1 MAYNDVY
8 TALSGSQAVAQ
19 TTALPIISVYGTAA
33 KRLWVVGVR
42 VKCLV
47 TLAAAGNDIRFQ
59 LARPALTTVNGSGL
73 ASGGAHD
80 FSSPASI
87 GQFST
92 TWTTAPTVGTIL
104 AEWVIP
110 QTTGSAWEEF
120 PPTGVEWGV
129 PALANNGGVAGIGLH
144 VFAIPTVNTS
154 TPVSVDVIWGE

>member
-42 VKCLV
+42 VKVLV
-47 TLAAAGNDIRFQ
+47 TLAVAGNDIRFQ
-59 LARPALTTVNGSGL
+59 LARPGNTPTGTTL
-73 ASGGAHD
+73 ASGSAHD

-92 TWTTAPTVGTIL
+92 TWSTAPTVGTIL
-104 AEWVIP
+104 AEWVVP

-129 PALANNGGVAGIGLH
+129 PAIANAAANTGLH
-144 VFAIPTVNTS
+144 LFAIPTVATS
-154 TPVSVDVIWGE
+154 TPVSVDIIWGE

>member
-42 VKCLV
+42 VKVLV
-47 TLAAAGNDIRFQ
+47 TAAVAGNDVRFQ
-59 LARPALTTVNGSGL
+59 LARPGNTPTGTTL
-73 ASGGAHD
+73 AGGGAHD

-92 TWTTAPTVGTIL
+92 TWSTAPTVGTIL
-104 AEWVIP
+104 AEWVVP
-110 QTTGSAWEEF
+110 QTTGSMWEEF
-120 PPTGVEWGV
+120 PPTSNEWGV
-129 PALANNGGVAGIGLH
+129 PAIANGAANTGLH
-144 VFAIPTVNTS
+144 LFAIPTVATS
-154 TPVSVDVIWGE
+154 TPVSVDIIWGE

>member
-8 TALSGSQAVAQ
+8 TGLSGSVSVAA
-19 TTALPIISVYGTAA
+19 TTATAIMSVYGTAA

-42 VKCLV
+42 VKIGA
-47 TLAAAGNDIRFQ
+47 TLAAAGNDVRFQ
-59 LARPALTTVNGSGL
+59 LARPALTTVNGSSL
-73 ASGGAHD
+73 SGGSAHD

-87 GQFST
+87 GQIST

-104 AEWVIP
+104 AEWVVP
-110 QTTGSAWEEF
+110 QTTGSMWTEY
-120 PPTGVEWGV
+120 PPTTYEWGV

-154 TPVSVDVIWGE
+154 TPVFVDIIWGE

>member
-19 TTALPIISVYGTAA
+19 TTALPIISLYGTAA

-42 VKCLV
+42 VKVLV
-47 TLAAAGNDIRFQ
+47 TAAVAGNDVRFQ
-59 LARPALTTVNGSGL
+59 LARPAATNTGTTL

-87 GQFST
+87 GQFVT
-92 TWTTAPTVGTIL
+92 TWSTAPTVGTIL

-110 QTTGSAWEEF
+110 QTTGSQWVEF
-120 PPTGVEWGV
+120 PPTGDEWGV
-129 PALANNGGVAGIGLH
+129 PAVANANANAGLH

-154 TPVSVDVIWGE
+154 TPVSVDIIWGE

>member
-19 TTALPIISVYGTAA
+19 TTALPIISVFGTAA

-42 VKCLV
+42 VKVLV

-59 LARPALTTVNGSGL
+59 LARPGNIPTATGL
-73 ASGGAHD
+73 AGGGAHD

-87 GQFST
+87 GQFAT
-92 TWTTAPTVGTIL
+92 TWSTAPTVGTIL
-104 AEWVIP
+104 AEWVVQ

-120 PPTGVEWGV
+120 PPTGDEWGV
-129 PALANNGGVAGIGLH
+129 PAIANAAANAGLH
-144 VFAIPTVNTS
+144 LFAIPTVATS
-154 TPVSVDVIWGE
+154 TPVSVDLIWGE